1 MKFTVRTNYTVRR
14 MATMAR
20 VLRKT
25 VRKKHSRRAHLF
37 GGIVLLLAGALS
49 IGHLVNHDP
58 IDASQLSVWIAFLAI
73 LIALLW
79 EDQINGYFA
88 YKRMMA
94 GTGTSTADFFP
105 DRYVTTTEV
114 GMTEWHYD
122 KVLLIAE
129 TKDAF
134 VFVFDKRYGQIYDKE
149 TLEGGSAE
157 EFRHFLET
165 VTQKEI
171 VKVS

>member
-1 MKFTVRTNYTVRR
+1 
-14 MATMAR
+14 
-20 VLRKT
+20 
-25 VRKKHSRRAHLF
+25 
-37 GGIVLLLAGALS
+37 
-49 IGHLVNHDP
+49 
-58 IDASQLSVWIAFLAI
+58 
-73 LIALLW
+73 
-79 EDQINGYFA
+79 
-88 YKRMMA
+88 
-94 GTGTSTADFFP
+94 
-105 DRYVTTTEV
+105 
-114 GMTEWHYD
+114 MTEWHYD

-149 TLEGGSAE
+149 TLEGGSVE